1 MCASSIWSA
10 TSAAGRTRHIASV
23 ILPAALLV
31 LLVGLAIPAGASA
44 AGPRSQATPP
54 VAVSALPPGEVEE
67 VLSGIP
73 LEDLSATQLSEVLSK
88 LPGLSA
94 LPAGPLQQALVKTI
108 EGLAAEG
115 DTLGQLASSR
125 KLVTG
130 LEGQLDKLL
139 SPSELLSLLQ
149 VLKGQSLSSK
159 LTSALG
165 SLDSSQMVGGLLSSA
180 SNPEQLIEEVLAAP
194 SPEKLETLLG
204 TTLAGEPFTTSTV
217 GELATRDGMTAE
229 GLAEDLDTTSSQL
242 PASAMALTTPLTN
255 GKTLGVLD
263 AVDGIDL
270 GVLETLK
277 EKTPEGSG
285 GSGSGEGGS
294 GDGSGGAGDAGGGA
308 GGSGGAGGGSSGPA
322 AGTTI
327 VVNDLRAQEDRT
339 SHANLQTI
347 PAKVKILSHRVK
359 GDAVTI
365 VAQAPAA
372 GKLTLSGKGIR
383 SVSEQTD
390 KAERVTLRTLL
401 TKAVVTSLRE
411 HHRLKLELTTSFKS
425 VGGARSSTTTAVAF
439 A

>member
-1 MCASSIWSA
+1 
-10 TSAAGRTRHIASV
+10 
-23 ILPAALLV
+23 
-31 LLVGLAIPAGASA
+31 
-44 AGPRSQATPP
+44 
-54 VAVSALPPGEVEE
+54 
-67 VLSGIP
+67 
-73 LEDLSATQLSEVLSK
+73 
-88 LPGLSA
+88 
-94 LPAGPLQQALVKTI
+94 
-108 EGLAAEG
+108 
-115 DTLGQLASSR
+115 
-125 KLVTG
+125 
-130 LEGQLDKLL
+130 
-139 SPSELLSLLQ
+139 
-149 VLKGQSLSSK
+149 
-159 LTSALG
+159 
-165 SLDSSQMVGGLLSSA
+165 
-180 SNPEQLIEEVLAAP
+180 
-194 SPEKLETLLG
+194 
-204 TTLAGEPFTTSTV
+204 
-217 GELATRDGMTAE
+217 MTAE